1 LHHRARPLL
10 LDGRRRES
18 NELVDELLPLRPQLN
33 EWWFRDLPLLMLVLG
48 REAEYLELARSA
60 PETPWLQAGVALAGR
75 DFAAA
80 AAIYERTGARGAE
93 AVARLHAAEDEAAAG
108 RRSEADA
115 ELAKAQPFFQTE
127 AAKPYLRR
135 CEALLAAAS

>member
-1 LHHRARPLL
+1 
-10 LDGRRRES
+10 
-18 NELVDELLPLRPQLN
+18 
-33 EWWFRDLPLLMLVLG
+33 MLGLG
-48 REAEYLELARSA
+48 REAEYLELAKAA
-60 PETPWLQAGVALAGR
+60 PETPWLEAGIAVAAR

-93 AVARLHAAEDEAAAG
+93 AVARLHAAEDAVAAG

-115 ELAKAQPFFQTE
+115 ELARAQPYFE
-127 AAKPYLRR
+127 AEGAKPYLRR